1 MSYTEKLFTLK
12 GKVAVVT
19 EGTGVLGSAM
29 CYALANAGAK
39 VVVLGRRMEAATAI
53 ASSIV
58 SRAGEA
64 MTICADVLDG
74 VRNSANEGVY
84 FDDFRVAPD

>member
-1 MSYTEKLFTLK
+1 
-12 GKVAVVT
+12 
-19 EGTGVLGSAM
+19 
-29 CYALANAGAK
+29 
-39 VVVLGRRMEAATAI
+39 
-53 ASSIV
+53 
-58 SRAGEA
+58 